1 MAGLVALA
9 VHGLA
14 LTVAAVVTYASPRM
28 AGLVS
33 SVPLGDLVFYVVTN
47 VTLVVYAAVLF
58 VLMLKLRKEAIL
70 HNLIFNVLSVLSLV
84 SWHFLGEK
92 SLVGTV
98 IDSLPALVGLG
109 YIARSRSVRATF
121 VRSLD

>member
-1 MAGLVALA
+1 MAGLAAFA
-9 VHGLA
+9 VHSLA
-14 LTVAAVVTYASPRM
+14 LTVAAIVTYASPRL

-58 VLMLKLRKEAIL
+58 VLMLKRREEAII
-70 HNLIFNVLSVLSLV
+70 HNLIFNVLSVLSLL

-92 SLVGTV
+92 SLVGTI
-98 IDSLPALVGLG
+98 IDSLPGLVGLG
-109 YIARSRSVRATF
+109 YIATSRRVRATF
-121 VRSLD
+121 ACPLA